1 VADGNEQNG
10 GTIVL
15 NVTERT
21 EQNGREFAAETDRDF
36 AVWDIETG
44 PLDDETLAKLCPPFE
59 PPPHPGEFDPTAVKC
74 GNLGADKAKAKIEE
88 KRKEHEAA
96 VRDYAANCERL
107 KVEHFAKFKANA
119 ALDATT
125 GHVVA
130 IGIRGCSESFI
141 IDCDDDAEEAGLRW
155 FWNDVDDFFRQN
167 CPMVGFNT
175 SGFDLPFVVRRSW
188 ILGVP
193 IPHGVRQGRFWNPLF
208 IDLMQAWTFGYR
220 EFVSLNTLA
229 AAFGLAGKVDEVDGV
244 AVSGAE
250 FHRLWKENRKVAE
263 AYLMRDLELPAE
275 LAVRMGVV

>member
-1 VADGNEQNG
+1 M
-10 GTIVL
+10 L

-44 PLDDETLAKLCPPFE
+44 PLDDETLAKLCPPFD
-59 PPPHPGEFDPTAVKC
+59 PPPHPGDFDASAVRC
-74 GNLGADKAKAKIEE
+74 GNLGADKARAKIEE

-130 IGIRGCSESFI
+130 IGYAGPNGDGDPINCDGGPHEEGDGLAEFWGRVVNCFI
-141 IDCDDDAEEAGLRW
+141 NQR
-155 FWNDVDDFFRQN
+155 
-167 CPMVGFNT
+167 PMIGFNT

-193 IPHGVRQGRFWNPLF
+193 VPHGVGKRLGRSWVWNDLF
-208 IDLMQAWTFGYR
+208 IDLMQAWTFGAR

>member
-1 VADGNEQNG
+1 M
-10 GTIVL
+10 L

-21 EQNGREFAAETDRDF
+21 EQDGRAFAAETDRDF

-44 PLDDETLAKLCPPFE
+44 PLDDDVLAKLCPPFE
-59 PPPHPGEFDPTAVKC
+59 PPEHPGEFDPSAVKC

-88 KRKEHEAA
+88 KRREHEAA
-96 VRDYAANCERL
+96 VRDYDVNCE
-107 KVEHFAKFKANA
+107 KAKAEHFAKFKADA

-130 IGIRGCSESFI
+130 IGYAGPNGDGDPINCDGGPHEEGDGLAEFWGRVVNCFI
-141 IDCDDDAEEAGLRW
+141 NQR
-155 FWNDVDDFFRQN
+155 
-167 CPMVGFNT
+167 PMIGFNT
-175 SGFDLPFVVRRSW
+175 SGFDLPFVVHRSW

-193 IPHGVRQGRFWNPLF
+193 VPINVRVGRNWNPLF
-208 IDLMQAWTFGYR
+208 IDLMQYWNFWSR
-220 EFVSLNTLA
+220 EYVSLNTLA
-229 AAFGLAGKVDEVDGV
+229 AAFGLAGKVEQVDGV